1 VRLSPHRR
9 WISST
14 STPQAD
20 LPFAATLLEKRAFRV
35 ARSAPKPIVAHP
47 KSLAEPFPLNHPE
60 IIKLQKYLQIK
71 FNNRAIDVRP
81 RNRQNDSVEV
91 YLGEEFLG
99 LIYVDDEDGDK
110 SYNFQMAILEEDLA
124 EVN

>member
-1 VRLSPHRR
+1 MPRRCERLLLR
-9 WISST
+9 
-14 STPQAD
+14 
-20 LPFAATLLEKRAFRV
+20 TLQHKERF
-35 ARSAPKPIVAHP
+35 
-47 KSLAEPFPLNHPE
+47 LNHPE

-81 RNRQNDSVEV
+81 RKQNDSVEV

-124 EVN
+124 DVQ